1 MPPEESPE
9 PDMRHLSLLAAAL
22 LAAVCAGPAA
32 AQSLAPH
39 PSPEL
44 AAVHLRAADVRFLL
58 DAVASGV
65 TEVRAGELALERSHD
80 PGVRKLAKALVHDH
94 TQANARLLQ
103 IARDKGV
110 AVPREPSG
118 AQRGMLAALRGV
130 PASAFDAQFL
140 ERAGVHAHRE
150 AIGLFHG
157 QVLRADPDPDLT
169 RFADSMLPV
178 LEKHLRMAQTA
189 LAHRGHDAGRAG

>member
-1 MPPEESPE
+1 
-9 PDMRHLSLLAAAL
+9 MRHLSFLAASLLAAL
-22 LAAVCAGPAA
+22 CAVPAA
-32 AQSLAPH
+32 AQSIALH

-65 TEVRAGELALERSHD
+65 TEVRAGEIALERSHD
-80 PGVRKLAKALVHDH
+80 RAVRKLARTLVHDH
-94 TQANARLLQ
+94 TLANARLLQ
-103 IARDKGV
+103 IASDKGV
-110 AVPREPSG
+110 AVPREPSES
-118 AQRGMLAALRGV
+118 QSGMLAALRGV
-130 PASAFDAQFL
+130 PARAFDAQFL

-157 QVLRADPDPDLT
+157 QVLRADPDPDLE

-178 LEKHLRMAQTA
+178 LQEHLDMAQTA
-189 LAHRGHDAGRAG
+189 LAHRGHGSGHAG

>member
-1 MPPEESPE
+1 
-9 PDMRHLSLLAAAL
+9 MRHLSLLAAAL
-22 LAAVCAGPAA
+22 LAALCAVPAA
-32 AQSLAPH
+32 AQSIAVH

-80 PGVRKLAKALVHDH
+80 PAVRKLARTLVHDH

-103 IARDKGV
+103 IASDKGV
-110 AVPREPSG
+110 AVPREPSES
-118 AQRGMLAALRGV
+118 QSGMLAALRGV
-130 PASAFDAQFL
+130 PARAFDAQFL

-157 QVLRADPDPDLT
+157 QVLRADPDPDLE

-178 LEKHLRMAQTA
+178 LQEHLDMAQTA
-189 LAHRGHDAGRAG
+189 LAHRGHGSGHAGSDAPPA